1 MQSKNRY
8 THRSY
13 HHSRLVVVIQRC
25 TFADPTTLAR
35 AQAAKNEF
43 DAKLFRAEAIHGS
56 HLSLHMRMERALLAR
71 HQRLPLLT
79 SEFAGLDTVLNRDD
93 TIDFSDFL
101 AGTNK
106 R

>member
-1 MQSKNRY
+1 
-8 THRSY
+8 
-13 HHSRLVVVIQRC
+13 
-25 TFADPTTLAR
+25 
-35 AQAAKNEF
+35 
-43 DAKLFRAEAIHGS
+43 
-56 HLSLHMRMERALLAR
+56 MRMERALLAR

-101 AGTNK
+101 AGNNK